1 MFIDWTPENT
11 TAMLGYMSG
20 FIADLT
26 PLLMPII
33 AIGLGL
39 IVFTVIVRA
48 IRGN

>member
-1 MFIDWTPENT
+1 MFITWTEANT

-20 FIADLT
+20 FIADIT
-26 PLLMPII
+26 PLLTPII

-39 IVFTVIVRA
+39 IVFSVIVKV

>member
-26 PLLMPII
+26 PLLTPII